1 MRFLVEHGIALH
13 AQIVLCPT
21 INDGQILR
29 RTADDLA
36 SLHPGLGSVAVVPVV
51 FTKLHNY
58 RHLLTAVSGD
68 YCVELIRQGEPWQR
82 KVKNPLGT
90 NFIFLAHEFYLKAGL
105 PIPAASHYGDYPQIE
120 DGVGMVRRFINEAGR
135 YLNPAYLASRF
146 SLQPGSLFG
155 TVATG
160 ELFYHQLAPLIH
172 R

>member
-1 MRFLVEHGIALH
+1 
-13 AQIVLCPT
+13 
-21 INDGQILR
+21 
-29 RTADDLA
+29 
-36 SLHPGLGSVAVVPVV
+36 AVVPVV

-68 YCVELIRQGEPWQR
+68 YAVELIRQVEPWQR
-82 KVKNPLGT
+82 KFKNQLGT
-90 NFIFLAHEFYLKAGL
+90 NFIFLADEFYLKAGL

-135 YLNPAYLASRF
+135 FLNPAYLASRF

-172 R
+172 RLNDRLGTRLHTAAIPNQFFGPEITVAGLVAG